1 VIDLLALLNQLNET
15 LASAIV
21 LIAFSLLLYNLARN
35 LHDRV
40 ARTSGIVLG
49 CMTIVYIVDVFIS
62 LNPSLPTYEAALR
75 LQWIGIAFMPVAIY
89 HLSDALLATT
99 GLPSRGRRRRV
110 IRLLYV
116 AGAMFVLAAAFT
128 NVIFQPVPIVL
139 QDFNNEV
146 VISLRARELFPF
158 YVFYALVVTAFAFY
172 NVQRARIRC
181 LTRGTRRRMGYLQ
194 IAMLTPAVGVF
205 PFSIFLGA
213 GEEFSLIGLLLV
225 NAANVIVIFMLLFL
239 AYPLS
244 FFGSRVP
251 DRQVKADLLR
261 FMLRGPATGL
271 LALITMTYTTPMTRV
286 LGLPGESFMLFAVVG
301 VVLLWQ
307 WFVHLALPHLE
318 RLLVYS
324 GEDYERLTRLQS
336 LGERLLTRADLL
348 QLLEALLEAV
358 CDNLRVTSAFA
369 ISVNGSEDGNGF
381 ELLSAVGALNP
392 PVSLVAEE
400 WGALSQALRTLTPE
414 KPLLKWQGFWLAPI
428 YSSPHPHLL
437 HGILGMQSR
446 ASEIDLTEDER
457 ASLHTYLHRAAQT
470 LDDLKLQ
477 SEIFAALEG
486 LLPQMSLTRA
496 SAAQIEYSPP
506 RMPSPA
512 AAGRADDMEDREL
525 FTEQVRAAL
534 RHFWGGPGLTESR
547 LLELQIV
554 KDELAENDVSPARA
568 LRAVI
573 TKAIERQRPEGE
585 RKLHSPEWTIYNIL
599 VMRFLERMKV
609 RDVAA
614 KLAMGE
620 SDLFRKQ
627 RVAIE
632 SVASTLYDMERARR
646 LASSSDKKAQRA

>member
-1 VIDLLALLNQLNET
+1 MIDLIAFLNQFNET

-21 LIAFSLLLYNLARN
+21 LIALSLLLYNLARN

-49 CMTIVYIVDVFIS
+49 CMTIVYIVDVFITLS
-62 LNPSLPTYEAALR
+62 PSLPTYDAALR

-116 AGAMFVLAAAFT
+116 AGTLFVLAAAFT
-128 NVIFQPVPIVL
+128 NVMFQPVPIVL
-139 QDFNNEV
+139 RDFNNEV

-158 YVFYALVVTAFAFY
+158 YVFYAIVVTGYAFY

-181 LTRGTRRRMGYLQ
+181 LARGTRRRMGYLQ

-205 PFSIFLGA
+205 PFSILLGA
-213 GEEFSLIGLLLV
+213 GEEFSLTGLLLV
-225 NAANVIVIFMLLFL
+225 NAANIVVILMLLFL

-251 DRQVKADLLR
+251 DRQVKADLMR

-271 LALITMTYTTPMTRV
+271 LALVTMTYTTPMTRV
-286 LGLPGESFMLFAVVG
+286 LGLSGESFMLFAVVG

-307 WFVHLALPHLE
+307 WFVHLGLPRLE
-318 RLLVYS
+318 KLLVYS
-324 GEDYERLTRLQS
+324 GEDYERLSQLQR
-336 LGERLLTRADLL
+336 LGERLMTRADLL
-348 QLLEALLEAV
+348 QLLEALLESV

-369 ISVNGSEDGNGF
+369 ISVSINGNEDENGV
-381 ELLSAVGALNP
+381 ELLSAVGALSP
-392 PVSLVAEE
+392 PVSLVSEN
-400 WGALSQALRTLTPE
+400 WNTLSEALRTLTPE
-414 KPLLKWQGFWLAPI
+414 NPLLKWQGFWIAPI
-428 YSSPHPHLL
+428 YSSPHPNLI
-437 HGILGMQSR
+437 HGVFGMQGR
-446 ASEIDLTEDER
+446 APDIDLTPDER
-457 ASLHTYLHRAAQT
+457 ALLHTYIRRSAQT
-470 LDDLKLQ
+470 IDDLKLQ
-477 SEIFAALEG
+477 GEIFAALEG

-496 SAAQIEYSPP
+496 SAAEIEYSPP
-506 RMPSPA
+506 RTPGSA
-512 AAGRADDMEDREL
+512 AIEPTDDMEDQEI
-525 FTEQVRAAL
+525 FAEQVRAAL

-547 LLELQIV
+547 LLDLQIV

-568 LRAVI
+568 LRAVLS
-573 TKAIERQRPEGE
+573 KAIERQRPEGD
-585 RKLHSPEWTIYNIL
+585 RKLHNPEWTIYNIL
-599 VMRFLERMKV
+599 AMRFLERMKV

-632 SVASTLYDMERARR
+632 SVAATLYDMERTRR
-646 LASSSDKKAQRA
+646 LASSSKG

>member
-1 VIDLLALLNQLNET
+1 MIDLIAFLNQFNET

-49 CMTIVYIVDVFIS
+49 CMTLVYVVDVFIS
-62 LNPSLPTYEAALR
+62 LNPNLPSYEAALR

-116 AGAMFVLAAAFT
+116 AGALFVLAAAFT
-128 NVIFQPVPIVL
+128 NVMFQPVRVVL
-139 QDFNNEV
+139 PDFNNEV

-158 YVFYALVVTAFAFY
+158 YVFYAIVVTGFAFY
-172 NVQRARIRC
+172 NVQRARVRC
-181 LTRGTRRRMGYLQ
+181 LARGTRRRMGYLQ

-205 PFSIFLGA
+205 PFSILLGA

-225 NAANVIVIFMLLFL
+225 NAANIVVVFMLLFL

-251 DRQVKADLLR
+251 DRQVKVDLMR

-271 LALITMTYTTPMTRV
+271 LALVTMTYTTPMTRI
-286 LGLPGESFMLFAVVG
+286 LGLSGESFMLFAVVG

-307 WFVHLALPHLE
+307 WFVHLALPFLE
-318 RLLVYS
+318 KLLVYS
-324 GEDYERLTRLQS
+324 GEDYERLSQLQS
-336 LGERLLTRADLL
+336 LAERLMTRADLL
-348 QLLEALLEAV
+348 QLLEALLESV
-358 CDNLRVTSAFA
+358 CDNLRVTSAFV
-369 ISVNGSEDGNGF
+369 ISVYINGNEEENGF
-381 ELLSAVGALNP
+381 ELLSVVGALSP
-392 PVSLVAEE
+392 LVSLVSEN
-400 WGALSQALRTLTPE
+400 WNALSESLRALTPE
-414 KPLLKWQGFWLAPI
+414 SPLLKWQGFWIAPI
-428 YSSPHPHLL
+428 YSSPHPNLV
-437 HGILGMQSR
+437 HGVFGMQSR
-446 ASEIDLTEDER
+446 APEIDLTDEER
-457 ASLHTYLHRAAQT
+457 AALHTYLRRAAQT

-477 SEIFAALEG
+477 GKIFAALEG

-496 SAAQIEYSPP
+496 SAAEIEYSPP
-506 RMPSPA
+506 RTPSPA
-512 AAGRADDMEDREL
+512 AVERADDMEDQEI
-525 FTEQVRAAL
+525 FAEQVRAAL

-547 LLELQIV
+547 LLDLQIV

-568 LRAVI
+568 LRSVI

-599 VMRFLERMKV
+599 AMRFLERMKV

-632 SVASTLYDMERARR
+632 SVAATLYDMERARR
-646 LASSSDKKAQRA
+646 RTSRSKE